1 MDAAV
6 TPLSGAADTRARLV
20 DAAVALFNQHSF
32 AGTSLQ
38 MIADELGL
46 TKAAIYYHFRSR
58 EQLLTGVVEP
68 IFRQLEIVVDAAER
82 LRGVSARA
90 DAMLCG
96 YAEIAVRHR
105 ALVSVLGG
113 DPSVIRQLST
123 QPGWAEL
130 IERQMRLLA
139 DVEPGPGGLVKA
151 AVVVGGIAGAVG
163 PAWVNIDD
171 QDLLGHLV
179 ETGRRTLGLRA
190 PRRSPTATST
200 EGTR

>member
-1 MDAAV
+1 MDAA
-6 TPLSGAADTRARLV
+6 GTRARLI
-20 DAAVALFNQHSF
+20 DAAIELFQQHSF

-38 MIADELGL
+38 MIADELGF
-46 TKAAIYYHFRSR
+46 TKAAIYYHFRTR
-58 EQLLTGVVEP
+58 EQLLTAVVEP
-68 IFRQLEIVVDAAER
+68 IFRQLETAVAAAEGQR
-82 LRGVSARA
+82 SVSARA

-96 YAEIAVRHR
+96 YAEMAVRHR

-113 DPSVIRQLST
+113 DPSVIRQLSS

-130 IERQMRLLA
+130 IERQMGLLA

-163 PAWVNIDD
+163 PAWINIEDR
-171 QDLLGHLV
+171 DLLGHLV

-190 PRRSPTATST
+190 PRRTPATDST
-200 EGTR
+200 KGTE

>member
-1 MDAAV
+1 MDAA
-6 TPLSGAADTRARLV
+6 GTRARLI
-20 DAAVALFNQHSF
+20 DAAIELFQQHSF

-38 MIADELGL
+38 MIADELGV
-46 TKAAIYYHFRSR
+46 TKAAIYYHFHSR
-58 EQLLTGVVEP
+58 EQLLTAVVEP
-68 IFRQLEIVVDAAER
+68 IYRQLEIVVEDAES
-82 LRGVSARA
+82 LRSVSARA

-96 YAEIAVRHR
+96 YAEMAVRHR

-113 DPSVIRQLST
+113 DPSVIRQLSS

-130 IERQMRLLA
+130 IERQMNLLA

-163 PAWVNIDD
+163 PAWITIDD
-171 QDLLGHLV
+171 HDLLGHLV

-190 PRRSPTATST
+190 PRRSPATDST
-200 EGTR
+200 KGTR

>member
-1 MDAAV
+1 MDAA
-6 TPLSGAADTRARLV
+6 GTRTRLI
-20 DAAVALFNQHSF
+20 DAAIELFGRHSF

-38 MIADELGL
+38 MIADELGF
-46 TKAAIYYHFRSR
+46 TKAAIYYHFRTR
-58 EQLLTGVVEP
+58 EQLLTAVVEP
-68 IFRQLEIVVDAAER
+68 IFRQLETVVDAAET

-130 IERQMRLLA
+130 IERQMTLLA

-163 PAWVNIDD
+163 PAWITIDD
-171 QDLLGHLV
+171 DDLLGHLV

-190 PRRSPTATST
+190 PRRSPTTDFT
-200 EGTR
+200 KGTK

>member
-1 MDAAV
+1 MDAAG
-6 TPLSGAADTRARLV
+6 TRTRLLEAAI
-20 DAAVALFNQHSF
+20 ALFGRHSF

-38 MIADELGL
+38 MIADELGV

-58 EQLLTGVVEP
+58 EQLLTAVVEP
-68 IFRQLEIVVDAAER
+68 IYRQLEIVVEDAEG
-82 LRGVSARA
+82 LRSVSARA

-96 YAEIAVRHR
+96 YAEMAVRHR

-113 DPSVIRQLST
+113 DPSVIRQLSS

-130 IERQMRLLA
+130 IERQMNLLA

-163 PAWVNIDD
+163 PAWITIDD
-171 QDLLGHLV
+171 HDLLGHLV

-190 PRRSPTATST
+190 PRRSPAT
-200 EGTR
+200 EFAKGTR

>member
-1 MDAAV
+1 MDAA
-6 TPLSGAADTRARLV
+6 GTRARLI
-20 DAAVALFNQHSF
+20 DAAIDLFGQHSF

-68 IFRQLEIVVDAAER
+68 IFRHLEIVVEAAEG

-96 YAEIAVRHR
+96 YAEMAVRHR

-113 DPSVIRQLST
+113 DPSVIRQLRT

-130 IERQMRLLA
+130 IDRQMRLLA
-139 DVEPGPGGLVKA
+139 DVEPGSGGLVKA

-163 PAWVNIDD
+163 PAWITIDD

-190 PRRSPTATST
+190 LRRSPATDST

>member
-1 MDAAV
+1 MDAA
-6 TPLSGAADTRARLV
+6 GTRARLI
-20 DAAVALFNQHSF
+20 DAAIELFQQHSF

-68 IFRQLEIVVDAAER
+68 IFRQLETVVEAAER
-82 LRGVSARA
+82 PRSVSARA

-96 YAEIAVRHR
+96 YAEMAVRHR

-130 IERQMRLLA
+130 IERQMSLLA

-163 PAWVNIDD
+163 PAWISIDD
-171 QDLLGHLV
+171 HDLLGHLV

-190 PRRSPTATST
+190 PRRSPATDSRK
-200 EGTR
+200 GTR

>member
-1 MDAAV
+1 MD
-6 TPLSGAADTRARLV
+6 AADTRARLI
-20 DAAVALFNQHSF
+20 DAAIALFGRHSF

-68 IFRQLEIVVDAAER
+68 IFRQLETVVDAAET
-82 LRGVSARA
+82 LRSVSARA

-96 YAEIAVRHR
+96 YAEMAVRHR

-113 DPSVIRQLST
+113 DPSVIRQLSA

-163 PAWVNIDD
+163 PGWITIDD
-171 QDLLGHLV
+171 DDLLGHLV

-190 PRRSPTATST
+190 PRRSPATDFT
-200 EGTR
+200 KGTK

>member
-6 TPLSGAADTRARLV
+6 APLSGAGDTRARLI

-68 IFRQLEIVVDAAER
+68 IFRQLEIIVDAAER
-82 LRGVSARA
+82 LRSVSARA

-163 PAWVNIDD
+163 PAWVNIDEH
-171 QDLLGHLV
+171 DLLGHLV

-190 PRRSPTATST
+190 PRRSPAATST

>member
-1 MDAAV
+1 MDAA
-6 TPLSGAADTRARLV
+6 GTRTRLI
-20 DAAVALFNQHSF
+20 DAAIELFGRHSF

-38 MIADELGL
+38 MIADELGF
-46 TKAAIYYHFRSR
+46 TKAAIYYHFRTR
-58 EQLLTGVVEP
+58 EQLLTAVVEP
-68 IFRQLEIVVDAAER
+68 IFRQLETVVDAAET
-82 LRGVSARA
+82 LRSVSARA

-130 IERQMRLLA
+130 IERQMTLLA

-163 PAWVNIDD
+163 PAWIAIDD
-171 QDLLGHLV
+171 DDLLGHLV

-190 PRRSPTATST
+190 PRRSPTTDFT
-200 EGTR
+200 KGTK

>member
-1 MDAAV
+1 MD
-6 TPLSGAADTRARLV
+6 AADTRARLI
-20 DAAVALFNQHSF
+20 DAAIALFGRHSF

-46 TKAAIYYHFRSR
+46 TKAAIYYHFRTR

-68 IFRQLEIVVDAAER
+68 IFRQLETVVDAAET
-82 LRGVSARA
+82 LRSVSARA

-96 YAEIAVRHR
+96 YAEMAVRHR

-113 DPSVIRQLST
+113 DPSVIRQLSA

-163 PAWVNIDD
+163 PGWITIDD
-171 QDLLGHLV
+171 DDLLGHLV
-179 ETGRRTLGLRA
+179 DTGRRTLGLRA
-190 PRRSPTATST
+190 PRRSPATDFT
-200 EGTR
+200 KGTK

>member
-1 MDAAV
+1 MD
-6 TPLSGAADTRARLV
+6 AADTRARLI
-20 DAAVALFNQHSF
+20 DAAIALFGRHSF

-38 MIADELGL
+38 MIADELGF

-68 IFRQLEIVVDAAER
+68 IFRQLETVVDAAET
-82 LRGVSARA
+82 LRSVSARA

-96 YAEIAVRHR
+96 YAEMAVRHR

-113 DPSVIRQLST
+113 DPSVIRQLSA

-163 PAWVNIDD
+163 PGWITIDD
-171 QDLLGHLV
+171 DDLLGHLV

-190 PRRSPTATST
+190 PRRSPATDFT
-200 EGTR
+200 KGTK

>member
-1 MDAAV
+1 MDAA
-6 TPLSGAADTRARLV
+6 GTRTRLI
-20 DAAVALFNQHSF
+20 DAAIELFGRHSF

-38 MIADELGL
+38 MIADELGF
-46 TKAAIYYHFRSR
+46 TKAAIYYHFRTR
-58 EQLLTGVVEP
+58 EQLLTAVVEP
-68 IFRQLEIVVDAAER
+68 IFRQLETVVDAAET
-82 LRGVSARA
+82 LRSVSARA

-123 QPGWAEL
+123 QPAWAEL
-130 IERQMRLLA
+130 IERQMTLLA

-163 PAWVNIDD
+163 PAWIAIDD
-171 QDLLGHLV
+171 DDLLGHLV

-190 PRRSPTATST
+190 PRRSPTTDFT
-200 EGTR
+200 KGTK

>member
-1 MDAAV
+1 MD
-6 TPLSGAADTRARLV
+6 AADTRARLI
-20 DAAVALFNQHSF
+20 DAAIALFGRHSF

-38 MIADELGL
+38 MIADDLGL

-68 IFRQLEIVVDAAER
+68 IFRQLETVVDAAET
-82 LRGVSARA
+82 LRSVSARA

-96 YAEIAVRHR
+96 YAEMAVRHR

-113 DPSVIRQLST
+113 DPSVIRQLSA

-163 PAWVNIDD
+163 PGWITIDD
-171 QDLLGHLV
+171 DDLLGHLV

-190 PRRSPTATST
+190 PRRSPATDFT
-200 EGTR
+200 KGTK

>member
-1 MDAAV
+1 MGTAA

-20 DAAVALFNQHSF
+20 DAAVELFNQHSF

-38 MIADELGL
+38 MIADELGI

-68 IFRQLEIVVDAAER
+68 IFRQLEVVVDTAEG
-82 LRGVSARA
+82 LRGVPARA

-139 DVEPGPGGLVKA
+139 DVEPGPGGLVRA
-151 AVVVGGIAGAVG
+151 TVVVGGIAGAVG

-190 PRRSPTATST
+190 PRRSPTTVST
-200 EGTR
+200 EGTP

>member
-1 MDAAV
+1 MD
-6 TPLSGAADTRARLV
+6 AADTRARLI
-20 DAAVALFNQHSF
+20 DAAIALFGRHSF

-68 IFRQLEIVVDAAER
+68 IFRQLETVVDAAET
-82 LRGVSARA
+82 LRSVSARA

-96 YAEIAVRHR
+96 YAEMAVRHR

-113 DPSVIRQLST
+113 DPSVIRQLSA

-163 PAWVNIDD
+163 PGWITIDD
-171 QDLLGHLV
+171 DDLLGHLV

-190 PRRSPTATST
+190 PRRSPATDFTKGT
-200 EGTR
+200 E

>member
-1 MDAAV
+1 MDAA
-6 TPLSGAADTRARLV
+6 GTRARLI
-20 DAAVALFNQHSF
+20 AAAIGLFGRHSF

-38 MIADELGL
+38 MIADELGF
-46 TKAAIYYHFRSR
+46 TKAAIYYHFRTR
-58 EQLLTGVVEP
+58 EQLLTAVVEP
-68 IFRQLEIVVDAAER
+68 IFRQLETAVAAAEGQR
-82 LRGVSARA
+82 SASARA

-96 YAEIAVRHR
+96 YAEMAVRHR

-130 IERQMRLLA
+130 IERQMSLLA

-163 PAWVNIDD
+163 PAWINIED

-190 PRRSPTATST
+190 PRRSPATDST
-200 EGTR
+200 KGTE

>member
-1 MDAAV
+1 MDAA
-6 TPLSGAADTRARLV
+6 GTRARLIE
-20 DAAVALFNQHSF
+20 AAIELFGRHSF

-38 MIADELGL
+38 MIADELGF
-46 TKAAIYYHFRSR
+46 TKAAIYYHFRTR

-68 IFRQLEIVVDAAER
+68 IFRQLETVVEHAES

-96 YAEIAVRHR
+96 YAEMAVRHR

-130 IERQMRLLA
+130 IERQMSLLA

-151 AVVVGGIAGAVG
+151 AVAVGGIAGAVG
-163 PAWVNIDD
+163 PAWITIDD
-171 QDLLGHLV
+171 DDLLGHLV

-190 PRRSPTATST
+190 PRRSPATDFMK
-200 EGTR
+200 GTK

>member
-1 MDAAV
+1 MD
-6 TPLSGAADTRARLV
+6 AADTRARLIE
-20 DAAVALFNQHSF
+20 AAIALFGRHSF

-38 MIADELGL
+38 MIADELGF

-68 IFRQLEIVVDAAER
+68 IFRQLETVVDAAET
-82 LRGVSARA
+82 LRSVSARA

-96 YAEIAVRHR
+96 YAEMAVRHR

-113 DPSVIRQLST
+113 DPSVIRQLSA

-163 PAWVNIDD
+163 PGWITIDD
-171 QDLLGHLV
+171 DDLLGHLV

-190 PRRSPTATST
+190 PRRSPATDFT
-200 EGTR
+200 KGTK

>member
-1 MDAAV
+1 MD
-6 TPLSGAADTRARLV
+6 AADTRARLI
-20 DAAVALFNQHSF
+20 DAAIELFGRHSF

-58 EQLLTGVVEP
+58 EQLLTGVLEP
-68 IFRQLEIVVDAAER
+68 IFRQLETIVEDAES

-96 YAEIAVRHR
+96 YAEMAVRHR

-130 IERQMRLLA
+130 IERQMSLLA

-163 PAWVNIDD
+163 PAWITIDD
-171 QDLLGHLV
+171 DDLLGHLV

-190 PRRSPTATST
+190 PRRSPTTDST
-200 EGTR
+200 KGTK